1 MTIGVMIVV
10 PLMLLL
16 ENWPEPDQPV
26 MKKLA
31 LTLAMGLGLIACG
44 GGSKSKPD
52 FILNPPKSDS
62 KIFGSGEATKNSF
75 QLAKEAADTRAC
87 RDVARTLNQRVRS
100 VLKDFMSESGAN
112 VETAESLELV
122 ESTSKSVTDLSV
134 SGCRIDK
141 REQDGKTV
149 YSLAVYDINQAKE
162 LIKSQIHKNLAS
174 KEALYNRMRADDSFK
189 KLDAEL
195 EKLK

>member
-1 MTIGVMIVV
+1 
-10 PLMLLL
+10 
-16 ENWPEPDQPV
+16 

-52 FILNPPKSDS
+52 FILNPPKSDG
-62 KIFGSGEATKNSF
+62 KIFGSGEATKHSF
-75 QLAKEAADTRAC
+75 QLAKESADTRAC
-87 RDVARTLNQRVRS
+87 RDVARTLEQRVRS

-112 VETAESLELV
+112 VDTAESLELV

-149 YSLAVYDINQAKE
+149 YSLAVYDINQAKD

-195 EKLK
+195 DKLK

>member
-1 MTIGVMIVV
+1 M
-10 PLMLLL
+10 
-16 ENWPEPDQPV
+16 
-26 MKKLA
+26 
-31 LTLAMGLGLIACG
+31 
-44 GGSKSKPD
+44 
-52 FILNPPKSDS
+52 
-62 KIFGSGEATKNSF
+62 
-75 QLAKEAADTRAC
+75 
-87 RDVARTLNQRVRS
+87 
-100 VLKDFMSESGAN
+100 
-112 VETAESLELV
+112 
-122 ESTSKSVTDLSV
+122 TDLSV

-195 EKLK
+195 DKLK